1 MPGVGSC
8 PPNSAKSW
16 TTAMSGLGARSFR
29 CDGAPIE
36 PYGGGDEI
44 DFDEED
50 GFDYERRH
58 QHHRKPRRRLE
69 RHHPR
74 RKTAH
79 DANMVVPDAYHWAR
93 CIRGACLC
101 DRLGLEARA
110 GLDVCGGA
118 NGVHNG
124 MRGDME
130 YLEAKLAEAD
140 DEIRRLA
147 ERLRGVGANRY
158 WEGRWRDANAE
169 IERMKR
175 KQGTFCNQCG
185 RNIDP
190 TTEYLTEI
198 IAGRFICDDCV
209 LKQPEKKT
217 SDRENPLPVVCTG
230 VSVVDED

>member
-58 QHHRKPRRRLE
+58 KHHRKPRRRLE

-79 DANMVVPDAYHWAR
+79 DANVVVPNAYHWAR
-93 CIRGACLC
+93 CIRGACLRS
-101 DRLGLEARA
+101 RLGLEARA
-110 GLDVCGGA
+110 LLDVRGGA
-118 NGVHNG
+118 DGVHHS
-124 MRGDME
+124 
-130 YLEAKLAEAD
+130 
-140 DEIRRLA
+140 IRIGKWTILT
-147 ERLRGVGANRY
+147 
-158 WEGRWRDANAE
+158 
-169 IERMKR
+169 
-175 KQGTFCNQCG
+175 GTQA
-185 RNIDP
+185 
-190 TTEYLTEI
+190 TSLTQTQY
-198 IAGRFICDDCV
+198 IAARSAI
-209 LKQPEKKT
+209 
-217 SDRENPLPVVCTG
+217 
-230 VSVVDED
+230 